1 MPDEPLLRQRARAAI
16 ERGAIPRE
24 RPERFWGGRGTGEA
38 CTICER
44 IIPQGEVEIEI
55 ELPSHG
61 SPDTRPDIRYFHV
74 RCFAAWELERT
85 KI

>member
-1 MPDEPLLRQRARAAI
+1 MPDEPLLRQCARAAI

-38 CTICER
+38 CTNCET

-85 KI
+85 KV